1 MIEALFR
8 NIIEITL
15 TTSVIIAVLL
25 LISPLL
31 NKKYTA
37 KWRYFLWIILAVRL
51 VIPVNFTLPDPP
63 LVIESRAMQTMFTPA
78 PAISPSEAVIRSNT
92 DADANF
98 AENTG
103 AVTQHTA
110 ISLGQ
115 IISILWLAGI
125 IIFISCQYIS
135 YALFIKSV
143 LRWSIP
149 VRNKRIIEIRD
160 QLLEDM
166 GIKKSIE
173 VMTCKKI
180 SSPMMMGVRRPMIL
194 LPHEDFCTDDLEV
207 ILKHELIH
215 YKRHDIWYKLFLMY
229 ANAVHWFNPLVY
241 LMVYEANKDIEI
253 SCDEEVVK
261 NTDIRFREQYSEVIL
276 SAMRREHTRKTVF
289 STFSYGSK
297 KVMKERLINILDMS
311 KKRSSIV
318 LLCSVVLIT
327 VFSGLFVACRNN
339 KTASEELIDNISLL
353 DSGNS
358 YAFTNGKMVISYN
371 RGAVSAEVPLT
382 IDPGDQAAHDQ
393 TGIYISRE
401 KTAVAYNSLNDPRK
415 VEVFVSDDMGQT
427 WNAYPVEGAETKNEV
442 FNTKFIGFT
451 TRKDGW
457 LVLGGSVST
466 GHQYHYIYLTADGGK
481 TWTETGNV
489 NKIYDHVITGAG
501 FANNKIGFI
510 CFRYV
515 NEINPVVY
523 RTEDGGKT
531 WEKCDISI
539 PESYKFSYATPY
551 SPSFHGADGVLPVVL
566 RDNEQ
571 GREITI
577 RYTTSDYGRTW
588 VYDDTLPAPGEIM
601 SHLQGNGAHDK
612 NSPVHE
618 NGEFFQLR
626 D

>member
-8 NIIEITL
+8 KIIEITL
-15 TTSVIIAVLL
+15 TASVIITVLL

-31 NKKYTA
+31 NKKKYTA
-37 KWRYFLWIILAVRL
+37 KWRYFVWLILAVRL
-51 VIPVNFTLPDPP
+51 VIPINFTLPNPP
-63 LVIESRAMQTMFTPA
+63 VVIEPHAIQTMFSPA
-78 PAISPSEAVIRSNT
+78 PAISPSAAVAPSNI

-98 AENTG
+98 VENTG
-103 AVTQHTA
+103 EITQHTVV
-110 ISLGQ
+110 SLEQ

-125 IIFISCQYIS
+125 ILFISYQYIG
-135 YALFIKSV
+135 YALFKKSV

-149 VRNKRIIEIRD
+149 VRDKRIIEIRN
-160 QLLEDM
+160 QLLADM
-166 GIKKSIE
+166 SIKKSIK

-180 SSPMMMGVRRPMIL
+180 SSPMMMGVYRPVIL
-194 LPHEDFCTDDLEV
+194 LPHEDFCIDDLKV

-241 LMVYEANKDIEI
+241 LMVCEASKDIEI

-261 NTDIRFREQYSEVIL
+261 NANIRFREQYCEVIL
-276 SAMRREHTRKTVF
+276 SAMHRRHERKTVF
-289 STFSYGSK
+289 STFFYGSK
-297 KVMKERLINILDMS
+297 KVMKKRLINILDMS
-311 KKRSSIV
+311 KKRHGIV
-318 LLCSVVLIT
+318 ALCSVVLIT
-327 VFSGLFVACRNN
+327 VFSGLFVACQND
-339 KTASEELIDNISLL
+339 KIASAELIDNISLL

-358 YAFTNGKMVISYN
+358 YSFTNDKLVISYN
-371 RGAVSAEVPLT
+371 KGAVSAEVPLT
-382 IDPGDQAAHDQ
+382 IDPSDPAAQ
-393 TGIYISRE
+393 EQIGIYVSKE
-401 KTAVAYNSLNDPRK
+401 KTAVAYHSLNNPGK
-415 VEVFVSDDMGQT
+415 VEVLISDDMGQT
-427 WNAYPVEGAETKNEV
+427 WNTYPVEGTETKKD
-442 FNTKFIGFT
+442 FFYDKLIGFT

-481 TWTETGNV
+481 TWTETGNL

-539 PESYKFSYATPY
+539 PESYIYSYAIPL
-551 SPSFHGADGVLPVVL
+551 SPSFHGANGVLPVIL

-571 GREITI
+571 DREIAI

-588 VYDDTLPAPGEIM
+588 VYDSEYQPII
-601 SHLQGNGAHDK
+601 
-612 NSPVHE
+612 V
-618 NGEFFQLR
+618 QL
-626 D
+626 